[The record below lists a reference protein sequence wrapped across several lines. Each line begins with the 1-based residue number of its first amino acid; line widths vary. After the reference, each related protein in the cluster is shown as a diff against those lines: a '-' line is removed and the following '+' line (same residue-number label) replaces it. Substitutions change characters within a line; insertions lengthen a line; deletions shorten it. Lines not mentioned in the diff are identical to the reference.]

1 MKAPFSSFS
10 SLTTPLVIAID
21 SSKVTPII
29 LDKNDKTTLIELN
42 ELGRQTLKKLLYE
55 KMTPDEYLAKGLT
68 WEEIGF
74 LNYLGDVI

>member
-1 MKAPFSSFS
+1 MEAPFSSLS
-10 SLTTPLVIAID
+10 SLITPLVIAID
-21 SSKVTPII
+21 KVTPII

-42 ELGRQTLKKLLYE
+42 ELGRRALKKLLYE

-68 WEEIGF
+68 WEEIRF